1 MAGYHSAGIKTETR
15 TSDGQPITWAVDP
28 TRHTVTVF
36 VAGVPL
42 GTFKSR
48 TAAKQALGLIDV
60 RVK

>member
-1 MAGYHSAGIKTETR
+1 MAGFHSAGIKTETR
-15 TSDGQPITWAVDP
+15 TSDGQPVSWIVDP
-28 TRHTVTVF
+28 TVHTVTVF

-48 TAAKQALGLIDV
+48 SAAREALGLVEV

>member
-1 MAGYHSAGIKTETR
+1 MAGFHSAGIKTETR
-15 TSDGQPITWAVDP
+15 TSDNQPITWAVDP

-42 GTFKSR
+42 GTFRNR
-48 TAAKQALGLIDV
+48 TAAREALGLVEV